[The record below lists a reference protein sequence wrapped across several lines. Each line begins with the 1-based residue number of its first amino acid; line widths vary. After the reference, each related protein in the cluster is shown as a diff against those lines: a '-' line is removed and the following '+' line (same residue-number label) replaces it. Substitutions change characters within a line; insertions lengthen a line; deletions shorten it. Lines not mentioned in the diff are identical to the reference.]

1 MAKKKL
7 GEQLLESRLIKAPQL
22 EEALRLQMKTNELLG
37 KILQKMG
44 FVSEEEVARALAEQM
59 AMPFVTEKDLEAC
72 TEFVCPLPL
81 DLRLKRKV
89 FPLSS
94 ESGRLRL
101 AMANP
106 FDWRTVDEAAF
117 TTGMKIIPVLA
128 TESAIMNVLERQAGP
143 SAGSR
148 DILHGPDA
156 PLRARPE
163 EETRDEPLHSPEAAA
178 LLAEALAKIR
188 EGLAVIEDVI
198 ARYPP
203 PDAR

>member
-1 MAKKKL
+1 LAKKKL
-7 GEQLLESRLIKAPQL
+7 GEQLLDSRLIQAPQL
-22 EEALRLQMKTNELLG
+22 EEALRLQIKTNELLG

-59 AMPFVTEKDLEAC
+59 AMPFVTEAELEAC
-72 TEFVCPLPL
+72 RDFVCALPL
-81 DLRLKRKV
+81 DLRLRRKI
-89 FPLSS
+89 FPLDS
-94 ESGRLRL
+94 ENGRLRL

-117 TTGMKIIPVLA
+117 TTGLKIVPVLA
-128 TESAIMNVLERQAGP
+128 SESAIMNVLERQAGP
-143 SAGSR
+143 SAGLR
-148 DILHGPDA
+148 DFLHGPEATAKPEDA
-156 PLRARPE
+156 PGPRNVPAP
-163 EETRDEPLHSPEAAA
+163 SEAPAA

-203 PDAR
+203 PGTR